1 MNPHHEASPMQEAG
15 MYDLLA
21 DYYKYT
27 NPNLHIFYYQKHLQ
41 SLQKAFEQ
49 PNSIFP
55 DTQRQKEYGKIRMLH
70 ASLDTPAVDIYIN
83 GIRIFKELS
92 FKKMSN
98 DLTLPVGKYQID
110 IYEADKMVDTYCSQ
124 KVMVESN
131 LYHTFAF
138 IGQKEKLKI
147 YSYNEHPHVPYGETK
162 LRFIHLASKTT
173 DTLKIAVQNGDVI
186 FPKLEAKTASSYLAL
201 SPMTVYLE
209 ARKIGTNELLSVF
222 QPLVLKE
229 NKAYSA
235 ILLETNSPEYPIEV
249 LLFAAN

>member
-1 MNPHHEASPMQEAG
+1 MNPQHDSNSMQEAS

-27 NPNLHIFYYQKHLQ
+27 NPKLHIFYYQKHLQ

-49 PNSIFP
+49 PKTLISDI
-55 DTQRQKEYGKIRMLH
+55 QRQKEYGKIRVLH
-70 ASLDTPAVDIYIN
+70 ASIDAPAVDIYIN
-83 GIRIFKELS
+83 GMRIFKELS

-110 IYEADKMVDTYCSQ
+110 IYEAGKMVDTYCSQ
-124 KVMVESN
+124 KVLVESN
-131 LYHTFAF
+131 LYHSFAF

-147 YSYNEHPHVPYGETK
+147 YSYNEHPYVPYGETK
-162 LRFIHLASKTT
+162 LRFIHLAPKM
-173 DTLKIAVQNGDVI
+173 DTLKIAVQNGDII

-209 ARKIGTNELLSVF
+209 ARASGTNELVSSF
-222 QPLVLKE
+222 PPLVLKE

-235 ILLETNSPEYPIEV
+235 ILLETKNTESPVEV
-249 LLFAAN
+249 ILFSAN